1 MAEKIE
7 GIDYVSST
15 EMTAELGISRQ
26 TLWRWRTEGKIPPG
40 HKFRDG
46 RVLFT
51 LGEVEEIRRFSTHIE
66 PLQGV
71 RHRQI
76 GLFRGESE

>member
-26 TLWRWRTEGKIPPG
+26 TLWRWRTEGKIPQVTSFG
-40 HKFRDG
+40 TAG
-46 RVLFT
+46 CSSL
-51 LGEVEEIRRFSTHIE
+51 
-66 PLQGV
+66 
-71 RHRQI
+71 
-76 GLFRGESE
+76 